1 MCLRAWLFSL
11 LMGVGIS
18 PCGHRWLEGAALHHM
33 IDPPLISAPCNGEF
47 RVSSDS
53 PPHGPV
59 LPQIAVQLA
68 SFHPQGFDW
77 QQQPEAQGSSCS
89 PGNTPLRLW
98 GKLPS
103 LPVLRPTTPESAR
116 SWSGAPGAQKHRASL
131 LCCLL
136 LLLGIASQRN
146 HLPPTPVLSTV
157 SREKH
162 KHSEVGT
169 IYIPL
174 LQMKKLRF
182 SLPNL
187 G

>member
-1 MCLRAWLFSL
+1 MCVCLRAWLFSP

-18 PCGHRWLEGAALHHM
+18 PRGHRRLEGAALHHM
-33 IDPPLISAPCNGEF
+33 IDPPLISAPCSGEF

-59 LPQIAVQLA
+59 LPQTAVQLA

-89 PGNTPLRLW
+89 LGNTPLRLW
-98 GKLPS
+98 GKRPS
-103 LPVLRPTTPESAR
+103 LPVLRPTNPESAR
-116 SWSGAPGAQKHRASL
+116 SWLGAPGAQKHRASL

-136 LLLGIASQRN
+136 LLLGIASQRS

-162 KHSEVGT
+162 KHSQVGT

-174 LQMKKLRF
+174 FADEETEVQ
-182 SLPNL
+182 SA
-187 G
+187 